1 MSNGIPV
8 TVTRSSLTIQECP
21 PELAGALIYVRQD
34 VAFENG
40 HIRTTPEPVAY
51 ACYDAQ
57 TKTCRTYPNA
67 LHLVAAAAHR
77 LNVALEIKDQ
87 RLRPPLDLC
96 RVNQAGYPASSYRA
110 LEVIA
115 QTRASGIVVVSP
127 GVGTTPIICGLVQM
141 LPRHFKVLVTTDDK
155 TAVQQIH
162 AALAAALPGE
172 KTGIHAAPLSQTGR
186 VIVTHLDALK
196 DFVQGDMAY
205 CGYGLRDFDA
215 WLCDEVHRLPEPG
228 RIPFL
233 NQFRTTYCWGLTAT
247 PVRAD
252 NSHHLNFVVFGP
264 ALFTEKC
271 GEGLELQPGDGEKGN
286 APPRM
291 FVFPL
296 VTPRP
301 IPDGLSFHGMMSAAY
316 LKNPA
321 LGATLRGIDENL
333 PGAAKAVVLADTWRL
348 GIILHR
354 QLPQYTLV
362 HSRQSPERRLDALN
376 RLRAGEIRR
385 VLWADGQPEDIGM
398 LDMDYLIDCSRKPL
412 LDLVIQRAGL
422 AARGADNPRPG
433 ICLMLLCL
441 ASQPLFNLGVSKL
454 QKANKLG
461 WQVTY
466 MFSREVV
473 DDLPF
478 EQAPLLPE
486 LGAFPEG

>member
-1 MSNGIPV
+1 MSNSIPV
-8 TVTRSSLTIQECP
+8 TVTRSSLAIKECP
-21 PELAGALIYVRQD
+21 PELAGALVYVRQD
-34 VAFENG
+34 VAFEQGN
-40 HIRTTPEPVAY
+40 IRTTPEPVAY

-77 LNVALEIKDQ
+77 LNLTLEIQDQ
-87 RLRPPLDLC
+87 RLRPPLDLG
-96 RVNQAGYPASSYRA
+96 RVNQADYSASCYRA

-115 QTRASGIVVVSP
+115 QSRASGIVVVSP
-127 GVGTTPIICGLVQM
+127 GAGTTPIICGLVQM

-155 TAVQQIH
+155 TAVQQTH

-172 KTGIHAAPLSQTGR
+172 KIGIQAAPRSQTGR
-186 VIVTHLDALK
+186 VMVTHLDALK
-196 DFVQGDMAY
+196 DFVQGEMAH

-215 WLCDEVHRLPEPG
+215 WLCDQVHRLSEPG

-233 NQFRTTYCWGLTAT
+233 NRFRTTYCWGLTAT

-271 GEGLELQPGDGEKGN
+271 GEALDVQLGDEEKRN
-286 APPRM
+286 ISSRM

-296 VTPRP
+296 VTPQP
-301 IPDGLSFHGMMSAAY
+301 IPDGLPFHEMVRAAY

-321 LGATLRGIDENL
+321 LGATLKGIDENL
-333 PGAAKAVVLADTWRL
+333 PDAAKAVVLVDTLRL
-348 GIILHR
+348 GIILQR
-354 QLPQYTLV
+354 QLPRYTFI
-362 HSRQSPERRLDALN
+362 HSRQSPACRLDALR

-385 VLWADGQPEDIGM
+385 VLWADGQPEDIDIPE
-398 LDMDYLIDCSRKPL
+398 LDYLIDCSGKPL
-412 LDLVIQRAGL
+412 PDLVIQRAGL
-422 AARGADNPRPG
+422 SARGADSPRRG

-441 ASQPLFNLGVSKL
+441 ASKPLFNLGVTKL

-473 DDLPF
+473 DHLPF

-486 LGAFPEG
+486 LGAFPQG